1 MMKRLSI
8 FVLIL
13 FSFITFKPLM
23 AQESVKD
30 TTLVLSISTLDG
42 NEYVGELV
50 ERNAE
55 EVTLNTFRLGVITI
69 KVSDIKKIRT
79 VKTTEIKNGQIWTEN
94 AQASRYFYTPNGY
107 GLRQGE
113 GYYQNVLILFNQV
126 SYGISDRVT
135 VGLGTVPIFLFGADA
150 FPIWVT
156 AKWSIPVI
164 ENKLNLGIGGLSGFL
179 LNEGA
184 SFGIPFG
191 TATFGDRD
199 ANFNF
204 GFGWAYGG
212 GAFANRPTITLSY
225 MNRYSKRSYFIT
237 DNYLITNPEFGALL
251 LSAGGRTL
259 WGNFALDYGGVIP
272 ISGDIGALIVIP
284 WLGISI
290 NFGQ

>member
-1 MMKRLSI
+1 MKKLPI
-8 FVLIL
+8 FLFVL
-13 FSFITFKPLM
+13 FSLIALEPIM

-30 TTLVLSISTLDG
+30 TTLILSISTLDG

-50 ERNAE
+50 ERNE
-55 EVTLNTFRLGVITI
+55 EAIILNTFRLGVVTI
-69 KVSDIKKIRT
+69 KVSDIKRTRT
-79 VKTTEIKNGQIWTEN
+79 VKASEIKSGQVWAEN

-107 GLRQGE
+107 GLRKGE

-126 SYGISDRVT
+126 SYGISDKAT
-135 VGLGTVPIFLFGADA
+135 IGLGTVPVFLFGADA

-164 ENKLNLGIGGLSGFL
+164 ENKLNLGVGGLSGFI
-179 LNEGA
+179 LNGGEA
-184 SFGIPFG
+184 FGIPFG
-191 TATFGDRD
+191 TATFGTRD
-199 ANFNF
+199 ANLNF
-204 GFGWAYGG
+204 GLGWAYGG

-237 DNYLITNPEFGALL
+237 DNYLITSPEFGALL

-259 WGNFALDYGGVIP
+259 WGDFALDYGGVIP
-272 ISGDIGALIVIP
+272 VGGNIGTFIVVP